1 MYESIVSFDLLP
13 ASGSATVGHLETG
26 QPAVGSVHLCEA
38 PGAFISATNHY
49 IKTQR

>member
-1 MYESIVSFDLLP
+1 MYESIVSYDLLP
-13 ASGSATVGHLETG
+13 ASGGATVGYLQSG

-49 IKTQR
+49 MKTQR